1 MVHILFVFTLRKRMT
16 ARRTCVMLQL
26 TYHCCFNLLYP
37 RKDAVWMIQVLARKT
52 DNNVVLGDIRIAYRT
67 HRIVLFVSAH
77 STSITQ
83 FLYRGMASNHV
94 VNEVTGSWW
103 RSILAMK
110 RSHDTNVI
118 RVVLHQDIQQL
129 VEIAVEVV
137 SSETSLC
144 REEGLEDTS
153 YERMGRQGRVDEV
166 ACDATA
172 SILHRKNTQNS
183 YCSV

>member
-1 MVHILFVFTLRKRMT
+1 
-16 ARRTCVMLQL
+16 
-26 TYHCCFNLLYP
+26 
-37 RKDAVWMIQVLARKT
+37 MIQVLARKA
-52 DNNVVLGDIRIAYRT
+52 DNNVVLGDVRVAYRA
-67 HRIVLFVSAH
+67 HRVVLFVSSH
-77 STSITQ
+77 STNNTQ
-83 FLYRGMASNHV
+83 LLCRRMASNHV
-94 VNEVTGSWW
+94 VNEVTGGWG
-103 RSILAMK
+103 RSVLAMK
-110 RSHDTNVI
+110 RGHDTYMI
-118 RVVLHQDIQQL
+118 RVMLHQDIQQL

-172 SILHRKNTQNS
+172 SILHSNTIQNS

>member
-1 MVHILFVFTLRKRMT
+1 M
-16 ARRTCVMLQL
+16 
-26 TYHCCFNLLYP
+26 
-37 RKDAVWMIQVLARKT
+37 
-52 DNNVVLGDIRIAYRT
+52 
-67 HRIVLFVSAH
+67 
-77 STSITQ
+77 
-83 FLYRGMASNHV
+83 
-94 VNEVTGSWW
+94 
-103 RSILAMK
+103 
-110 RSHDTNVI
+110 I

-144 REEGLEDTS
+144 REKGLKDTS
-153 YERMGRQGRVDEV
+153 YERMERQGRVDEV